1 MPAGAV
7 HVLDDF
13 CASLAAEKGL
23 ARATI
28 ASYRGDLILFIHF
41 CDAHEK
47 DWLGAAGEAIV
58 AWLWSMRQE
67 GARPASVARRLVTL
81 RQFYK
86 FLLIT
91 GAAQSDPLA
100 FIDSPQSARTLPSLL
115 SREEVEALISWYAP
129 DTSAGLRNR
138 AMIEL
143 LYSCGLRISE
153 LLDLPMRNIDFTGGF
168 LTVRG
173 KGARE
178 RVVPAGKSALQLLR
192 EYLGGARQ
200 ALLGKERNQ
209 FVFLN
214 NRGKRMSRMGAWKI
228 VHAAAVGTGI
238 GKHMSPHTLRH
249 SCATHL
255 LEGGAD
261 LRSVQEFLG
270 HADIGTTQVYTHL
283 VSAYLLK
290 MYNKCHP
297 FERKRSGTRRARG
310 E

>member
-1 MPAGAV
+1 MPTAGAV

-13 CASLAAEKGL
+13 CAALTAEKGL
-23 ARATI
+23 ARATLE
-28 ASYRGDLILFIHF
+28 AYRGDLVLFIRF
-41 CDAHEK
+41 CDAQKK
-47 DWLGAAGEAIV
+47 DWLAAGEEDIV
-58 AWLWSMRQE
+58 AWLWAMRQE
-67 GARPASVARRLVTL
+67 GSSPASVARRLVTL

-86 FLLIT
+86 FLLTT
-91 GAAQSDPLA
+91 GAVNTDPLA
-100 FIDSPQSARTLPSLL
+100 FIDSPKKTRSLPSFL
-115 SREEVEALISWYAP
+115 SRGEVEALISWYKP
-129 DTSAGLRNR
+129 STCAGLRNR

-153 LLDLPMRNIDFTGGF
+153 LLSLSMNNIDFIDGF

-173 KGARE
+173 KGSKE
-178 RVVPAGKSALQLLR
+178 RVVPMGKSALLLLR
-192 EYLGGARQ
+192 DYLKHARQ

-214 NRGKRMSRMGAWKI
+214 NRGKKMSRMGAWKI
-228 VHAAAVGTGI
+228 VHTAALGAGI
-238 GKHMSPHTLRH
+238 GKPLSPHTLRH

-283 VSAYLLK
+283 LSAYLIK
-290 MYNKCHP
+290 MFNECHP
-297 FERKRSGTRRARG
+297 IEHRTK
-310 E
+310 

>member
-13 CASLAAEKGL
+13 CATLAVEKGL
-23 ARATI
+23 ARATLE
-28 ASYRGDLILFIHF
+28 AYRSDLILFMRF
-41 CDAHEK
+41 CAAQKK
-47 DWLGAAGEAIV
+47 DWLVVGETDIV
-58 AWLWSMRQE
+58 AWLWKMRQE
-67 GARPASVARRLVTL
+67 GARPATAARRLVTL

-86 FLLIT
+86 FLLTEGTIN
-91 GAAQSDPLA
+91 ADPLA
-100 FIDSPQSARTLPSLL
+100 FIDSPKSLRTLPSLL
-115 SREEVEALISWYAP
+115 SREEVEALISWNKP
-129 DTSAGLRNR
+129 NTSAGLRNR

-153 LLDLPMRNIDFTGGF
+153 LLDLSMNNIDFTDGF

-173 KGARE
+173 KGSKE
-178 RVVPAGKSALQLLR
+178 RVVPAGESALHLLR
-192 EYLGGARQ
+192 EYLGYARQ
-200 ALLGKERNQ
+200 ALLGKERNHY
-209 FVFLN
+209 VFLN
-214 NRGKRMSRMGAWKI
+214 VRGKRMSRMGAWKI
-228 VHAAAVGTGI
+228 VHAAALGAGI
-238 GKHMSPHTLRH
+238 GKPLSPHTLRH

-290 MYNKCHP
+290 MYNECHP
-297 FERKRSGTRRARG
+297 LEQ
-310 E
+310 